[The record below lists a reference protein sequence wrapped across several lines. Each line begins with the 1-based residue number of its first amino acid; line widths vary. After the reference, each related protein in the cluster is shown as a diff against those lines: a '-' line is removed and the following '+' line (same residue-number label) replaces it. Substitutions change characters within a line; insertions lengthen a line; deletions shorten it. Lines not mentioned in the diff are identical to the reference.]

1 MGGVIALMTN
11 YEQLP
16 LLKSMKIAS
25 GLYVMWVYIS
35 LLINM
40 GGFVFALNGSS
51 VSFVVMQA
59 FVLCALVSVGV
70 LYTKSTKLEVVS
82 GNSTK
87 VRVGKNA
94 KE

>member
-1 MGGVIALMTN
+1 
-11 YEQLP
+11 
-16 LLKSMKIAS
+16 MKIAS

-40 GGFVFALNGSS
+40 VSIIFALSGSPI
-51 VSFVVMQA
+51 SFVVMQA

-70 LYTKSTKLEVVS
+70 LYIKSTRIEVVS
-82 GNSTK
+82 SSGNK
-87 VRVGKNA
+87 VSVGKNA